1 MVDKREQFIKEI
13 YAQTYQLAKDNGIPH
28 DFIMAQIIQET
39 GWGKHILEGTH
50 NIFNIKADSSWKGE
64 TSSHKVWEIEHGKK
78 VWVDA
83 KFRKYTSY
91 EESVKDWLKFL
102 HDNKRYTALFEE
114 KNLSIEEFAHRIQ
127 DAGYATDPHYAENII
142 RITQGKTYLK
152 LVGKAKEA
160 YEATHKVDEDNLE
173 LSLEHELEL
182 ELEELS
188 LEHELEN
195 DSKPIIE
202 NLPYIEGENEYH
214 AENLPYQEK
223 EIKDDSELI
232 ELLTDQKTVKHFS
245 DYYDAEQDM
254 FIFDIDDYVNLDD
267 LAFVDSTET
276 TDAPKK
282 DTKTETSCEIPP
294 WMTIAIEQ
302 AKEIHGRNEHQVDA
316 MIRKYH
322 KGATGS
328 ELKGADTAWCASFVS
343 WALAEAG
350 MHDTPRSAGSR
361 FFRDESD
368 GEGFG
373 KGLKPIPKGEERLGD
388 IAVWANLDKHGNYK
402 GSGHV
407 SFVIGK
413 DKDGKEL
420 FLGGNQGNTLGVK
433 HYATEDTPHRA
444 FVGFFRPEEA
454 ENTST
459 ICPLPQYDSAKEANR
474 EITGQDIELGDSTR

>member
-160 YEATHKVDEDNLE
+160 YEATHKVDED
-173 LSLEHELEL
+173 
-182 ELEELS
+182 
-188 LEHELEN
+188 
-195 DSKPIIE
+195 
-202 NLPYIEGENEYH
+202 
-214 AENLPYQEK
+214 
-223 EIKDDSELI
+223 DSELT
-232 ELLTDQKTVKHFS
+232 EPFTDQKTVKHFS

>member
-1 MVDKREQFIKEI
+1 MADKREQFIKEI

-64 TSSHKVWEIEHGKK
+64 TSSHNVWEIEHGKK

-91 EESVKDWLKFL
+91 EESVKDWLNFL

-152 LVGKAKEA
+152 LVEKAKEA
-160 YEATHKVDEDNLE
+160 YEATHQVDE
-173 LSLEHELEL
+173 
-182 ELEELS
+182 
-188 LEHELEN
+188 
-195 DSKPIIE
+195 
-202 NLPYIEGENEYH
+202 
-214 AENLPYQEK
+214 
-223 EIKDDSELI
+223 DDSELI
-232 ELLTDQKTVKHFS
+232 EPLTDQKTVKHFS

-267 LAFVDSTET
+267 LEFVDNKET

-282 DTKTETSCEIPP
+282 DTKTEASCETPP
-294 WMTIAIEQ
+294 WMSIAIEQ

-373 KGLKPIPKGEERLGD
+373 KGLKPIPKGEEKLGD

-459 ICPLPQYDSAKEANR
+459 ICPLPQYDSAKDANSQ
-474 EITGQDIELGDSTR
+474 IINQDIELGGSTL